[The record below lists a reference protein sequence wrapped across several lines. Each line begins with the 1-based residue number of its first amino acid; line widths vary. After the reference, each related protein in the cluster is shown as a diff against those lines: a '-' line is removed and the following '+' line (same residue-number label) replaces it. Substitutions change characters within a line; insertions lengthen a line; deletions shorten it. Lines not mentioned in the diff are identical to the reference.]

1 MWVLIFAGL
10 LAVSVGKETATN
22 VAEKPETAKAEELVL
37 LEIDVKEP
45 AKRSPLSASGVYG
58 ASPNQY
64 IIRHGDDAQELAP
77 EYLALLQQTY
87 TQQQPQQF
95 AQNNPPQ
102 PRKPLSPFARQQQQL
117 QTAYQNRRVPA
128 IAPPR
133 PRVQLHPQALA
144 QAEYAAE
151 LQAQQDAHDR
161 AEARARLRA
170 SATDSNYQ
178 TAAYPEQKL
187 GTFEQELLQLVSANQ
202 AQEFKLAAAQPNR
215 PAPQAYQPQYSQQ
228 QLVNYQQ
235 QQPQYVKP
243 TVEPQLPEQYHIET
257 SAPRYQQPEQLAAYQ
272 PQQPQQL
279 AYHRTV
285 PIQTDYVKPTK
296 QYRPTPAPQY
306 EYSGQGQA
314 QNYGYSNEDVAQA
327 QAAAQAA
334 ALAFQKITQ
343 ASHTKHQSDALE
355 QIRITEENFRQQ
367 TALEKIKE
375 GEQVSEAGKVHIE
388 EQYQPKDPEAAYRA
402 QIKAQATAEAAA
414 ARRAQ
419 EAAEFKA
426 HADAILVVQAQQQQ
440 HVKAQEQAHQNALNF
455 ERNQIHA
462 QEQAQALAN
471 AQALALYK
479 AHQAQRAK
487 ANSEIQTVARA
498 QANARKTDPDHVP
511 AVQYLLPNPETLP
524 QQNSFFT
531 NDQNQKYQASGSSY
545 VPRSAPKPPPQET
558 NQESPDTEYS
568 QPIINQP
575 RQAHKHKIPAQSY
588 VSQSGLLKKAPVKS
602 LTIED
607 IIDTTQ
613 SRTPQFVRIPS
624 SKIQTLTQ
632 QDLASLINAGYTVT
646 PVPETTKPT
655 RRPYAVE
662 STSAGYYLK
671 KQRNQPVQR
680 PEYIAFE
687 EVISRPRP
695 IRKNRPILRQEENDS
710 EASEKVTFLVP
721 VEPVYGTRQVS
732 QSAQN

>member
-22 VAEKPETAKAEELVL
+22 VAEKPETEKAEDLVL

-87 TQQQPQQF
+87 TQTQPQQF
-95 AQNNPPQ
+95 AQNNSPP
-102 PRKPLSPFARQQQQL
+102 PRKPLSAFARQQQQL

-151 LQAQQDAHDR
+151 LQAQQEAQDR

-170 SATDSNYQ
+170 SATDSAYQ

-202 AQEFKLAAAQPNR
+202 AQEFKLTAAQPKR
-215 PAPQAYQPQYSQQ
+215 PAPQAYPPQYSQ
-228 QLVNYQQ
+228 QLVNYQP
-235 QQPQYVKP
+235 PQYVKP

-257 SAPRYQQPEQLAAYQ
+257 SAPRYQQQEQLAAYQ
-272 PQQPQQL
+272 PQPQQL

-285 PIQTDYVKPTK
+285 PVQNEYVKPTK
-296 QYRPTPAPQY
+296 QYQPAPQY
-306 EYSGQGQA
+306 DYAEQGQA

-334 ALAFQKITQ
+334 ALAFQKISQ

-355 QIRITEENFRQQ
+355 QIRIAEENFRQQ
-367 TALEKIKE
+367 SALEKIKE
-375 GEQVSEAGKVHIE
+375 GAQVSEAGKVHIE

-402 QIKAQATAEAAA
+402 QVKAQATAEAAA

-426 HADAILVVQAQQQQ
+426 HADAILNLQAQQQQ
-440 HVKAQEQAHQNALNF
+440 HVKQQEQAHQNALNF

-471 AQALALYK
+471 AQAQALWK

-487 ANSEIQTVARA
+487 ANNEVQAVAQA
-498 QANARKTDPDHVP
+498 QANARKGDPNHVP
-511 AVQYLLPNPETLP
+511 AVQYLLPTPETLP
-524 QQNSFFT
+524 NPNSFFT

-545 VPRSAPKPPPQET
+545 VPRSAPKPPADEQ
-558 NQESPDTEYS
+558 YV
-568 QPIINQP
+568 QPVINQP
-575 RQAHKHKIPAQSY
+575 RQAHKHKIPSQSY

-602 LTIED
+602 LTIEE
-607 IIDTTQ
+607 IIDNDHQT
-613 SRTPQFVRIPS
+613 RTPPQFVRIPS

-632 QDLASLINAGYTVT
+632 QDLATLINAGYTVT
-646 PVPETTKPT
+646 PVPETTKQPT
-655 RRPYAVE
+655 RRPYAIE
-662 STSAGYYLK
+662 TSSAGYYVK
-671 KQRNQPVQR
+671 KQRNPSVATR

-695 IRKNRPILRQEENDS
+695 IRKNRPILSQVENDG

>member
-1 MWVLIFAGL
+1 M
-10 LAVSVGKETATN
+10 
-22 VAEKPETAKAEELVL
+22 
-37 LEIDVKEP
+37 EIDVKEP

-102 PRKPLSPFARQQQQL
+102 PRKPLSAFARQQQQL

-151 LQAQQDAHDR
+151 LQAQQEAHDR
-161 AEARARLRA
+161 DEARARLRA
-170 SATDSNYQ
+170 SATDSAYQ

-202 AQEFKLAAAQPNR
+202 AQEFKLAAAQPKR

-228 QLVNYQQ
+228 QLVNY

-272 PQQPQQL
+272 PQQQQL

-285 PIQTDYVKPTK
+285 PVQTDYVKPTK
-296 QYRPTPAPQY
+296 QYRPAPQY
-306 EYSGQGQA
+306 EYAAQQGQA

-334 ALAFQKITQ
+334 ALAFQKISQ

-355 QIRITEENFRQQ
+355 QIRIAEENFRQQ
-367 TALEKIKE
+367 SALEKIKE

-426 HADAILVVQAQQQQ
+426 HADAILNLQAQQQQ

-487 ANSEIQTVARA
+487 ANTEVQAVARA
-498 QANARKTDPDHVP
+498 QANARKADPDHVP

-524 QQNSFFT
+524 QPNTFY
-531 NDQNQKYQASGSSY
+531 DQNQKYQASGSSY
-545 VPRSAPKPPPQET
+545 VPRSAPKPPPPQEI
-558 NQESPDTEYS
+558 NPESPDS

-602 LTIED
+602 LTIEE

-632 QDLASLINAGYTVT
+632 QDLATLINAGYTVT

-687 EVISRPRP
+687 EVITRPRP
-695 IRKNRPILRQEENDS
+695 IRKNRPILRQEENVS